1 MRNFLIICGIF
12 FLCHCCCAQAHVTT
26 CENSQNDTI
35 FCYVLPKDCIVDI
48 QQDSFHTMFG
58 HILYVVTIRLSPE
71 GAEKIV
77 ALTSDSVKFLL
88 LDNIPIKI
96 GIFSV
101 YENAFPEEPHIYGY
115 DNDGRFLLNMDN
127 SFSVAFQESF
137 LLCYPDFLN
146 QLECLS
152 NSTR

>member
-1 MRNFLIICGIF
+1 MRNVLIICGIF
-12 FLCHCCCAQAHVTT
+12 FLCRCCCAQAHVTT
-26 CENSQNDTI
+26 YDNSQNDTS
-35 FCYVLPKDCIVDI
+35 FCYVLSKDCIVDI
-48 QQDSFHTMFG
+48 QQESFNTIFG
-58 HILYVVTIRLSPE
+58 HLLYVVTITLSPE
-71 GAEKIV
+71 GAEKTV
-77 ALTSDSVKFLL
+77 ALTSDTVKCLL

-115 DNDGRFLLNMDN
+115 DNEGQFLLNMDN

-137 LLCYPDFLN
+137 LHRYPDFLN
-146 QLECLS
+146 QLKCLS